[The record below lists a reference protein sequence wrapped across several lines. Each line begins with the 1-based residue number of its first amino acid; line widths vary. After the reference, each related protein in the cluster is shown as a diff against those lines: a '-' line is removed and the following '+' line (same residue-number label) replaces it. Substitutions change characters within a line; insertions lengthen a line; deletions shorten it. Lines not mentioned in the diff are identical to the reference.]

1 MCSTSSSA
9 PVARSINCLRRRH
22 RHRIGRARAPSWP
35 MAIPLMQG
43 LDMASVLVLGAIA
56 LMLNL
61 ASISSAQPH
70 RGCKTRCGDIEI
82 PYPFGIGAGC
92 AIEQGF
98 EISCSRTANGIERP
112 FINYLEVLSISASGG
127 QSRVLMF
134 IPTYCYNSST
144 GQMDSYLWD
153 FYLVWPYRISDVHN
167 KFISIGCNT
176 IGYIYNTEKS
186 TRYATGC
193 VSVCGSPGDLKNGSC
208 VGVGCCQNTVPKDLT
223 SYHVYFYD
231 VDYVDVSNSWH
242 FNPCSYAMVVEAET
256 FTFNS
261 EFITTKRFNDTYEGW
276 QPVVLDWVIG
286 NATCE
291 VARRNMS
298 SYACRSEN
306 TVCVDSSNG
315 PGYLCNCSVGYQGN
329 PYLSGGCTDVNEC
342 EHTPSPCPDF
352 ATCRNTVGGYHCSCP
367 FGSSFA
373 KETNSCT
380 NRFIG
385 KPPEVST
392 LLYSSYYNQ

>member
-1 MCSTSSSA
+1 MFSASSSA
-9 PVARSINCLRRRH
+9 PVARSINCLRHRH
-22 RHRIGRARAPSWP
+22 RHRIRRARAPSWP

-112 FINYLEVLSISASGG
+112 FINYWEVLSISASGG

-261 EFITTKRFNDTYEGW
+261 EFITTKRFNDTYEGR

-306 TVCVDSSNG
+306 TVCVDSSNAQVI
-315 PGYLCNCSVGYQGN
+315 C
-329 PYLSGGCTDVNEC
+329 
-342 EHTPSPCPDF
+342 
-352 ATCRNTVGGYHCSCP
+352 ATAPLDTKGILTSLVDAQMSMN
-367 FGSSFA
+367 
-373 KETNSCT
+373 
-380 NRFIG
+380 
-385 KPPEVST
+385 VST
-392 LLYSSYYNQ
+392 LQAPVLILQLAETQLEGTIVHVPLAAVLPRK